1 MNASG
6 FSEAPPPLPT
16 PRRDR
21 AAAIIAAV
29 AILAVLYFA
38 RDVLVPITLAVIL
51 SLLLAPFVRWLR
63 RVGLGHT
70 SSVLTAVLLLMGA
83 LGAVASV
90 IGAQLVG
97 MAESLP
103 RYEQRVE
110 SKLRALESRTLGR
123 VTAFTEEAAPQTEP
137 RNSSSD
143 VASAAP
149 PPMSVE
155 LRNPRPSPWHVVQTI
170 AAAVWVPIE
179 TAGIV
184 LVVLIFVLLEH
195 EGLRDR
201 LIRIAGSADLRATT
215 NAMND
220 AGVRLSRYFISQ
232 FCVNFGVGAL
242 AGVGLHFI
250 HLPHALLWAALTLVL
265 RFVPYVGVWIAALFA
280 TLLATAVG
288 AGWSLAIQTVAVYVL
303 VELIAAQL
311 VEPQLY
317 GHTTGLSPLTVVIAA
332 IFWSWLWGPIGL
344 IVSTPMTLCL
354 LVAGRHTKALSLLEV
369 MLGDMPALTLP
380 QRFYQRALSA
390 DSDEIIASA
399 RQFLKRN
406 SFAAYCDSVLVPAL
420 QLAGLDL
427 ESGMISKEQ
436 QITVRQAILNL
447 IGALGEAPLRPSR
460 RRDRTSV
467 LDDTNV
473 GRMLRRQREQR
484 DGRWQGPLEVPRGSI
499 VLCVGLGVNADELAT
514 ELLVRVLRAQ
524 QVDARHISIEDLANP
539 APPRLSPASVSM
551 VYLVSTRHGQA
562 VPGFRGAIA
571 QLRDRCP
578 EALFVSLIFPGV
590 VSDPLL
596 PNDSVLDGTGLSDR
610 TSSSFGEALQVYVDR
625 QAQLESRVARVG
637 SGARE
642 E

>member
-70 SSVLTAVLLLMGA
+70 SSVLTAVLLLMGG
-83 LGAVASV
+83 LGAVTAV

-97 MAESLP
+97 MAENLP
-103 RYEQRVE
+103 RYEQRIQT
-110 SKLRALESRTLGR
+110 KLQALETLTLGR
-123 VTAFTEEAAPQTEP
+123 IAKLTTESSPPTDQRRSSNDLASTATT
-137 RNSSSD
+137 
-143 VASAAP
+143 
-149 PPMSVE
+149 PMSVE
-155 LRNPRPSPWHVVQTI
+155 LRDPRASPWRVIQTI
-170 AAAVWVPIE
+170 AGAVWVPIE

-195 EGLRDR
+195 EALRDR

-215 NAMND
+215 NALND

-232 FCVNFGVGAL
+232 FCVNLGVGVV
-242 AGVGLHFI
+242 VGIGLRFVG
-250 HLPHALLWAALTLVL
+250 LPHALLWAALTLVL
-265 RFVPYVGVWIAALFA
+265 RFVPYVGVWIAAVFA
-280 TLLATAVG
+280 ALLATAVS
-288 AGWSLAIQTVAVYVL
+288 ADWSLAIQTIAVYVL

-332 IFWSWLWGPIGL
+332 IFWSWLWGPTGL

-369 MLGDMPALTLP
+369 MLGDLPALTLP

-390 DSDEIIASA
+390 DSDELISSA
-399 RQFLKRN
+399 RLYLKRS

-420 QLAGLDL
+420 QLAGVDF

-436 QITVRQAILNL
+436 QTTVRQAILNL
-447 IGALGEAPLRPSR
+447 VGALGEAPLRPSR
-460 RRDRTSV
+460 RRERTSV
-467 LDDTNV
+467 LEDTNV
-473 GRMLRRQREQR
+473 GRMLRREREQR
-484 DGRWQGPLEVPRGSI
+484 DGRWQGPLDVPRDSV
-499 VLCVGLGVNADELAT
+499 VLCVGLGLSADELAT
-514 ELLVRVLRAQ
+514 ELLVRILRAKE
-524 QVDARHISIEDLANP
+524 VDARHISIEDLSNP
-539 APPRLSPASVSM
+539 APPRLTPASVSM
-551 VYLVSTRHGQA
+551 VYLVSTRQGRA
-562 VPGFRGAIA
+562 AADFANTVL
-571 QLRDRCP
+571 QLRTRCP
-578 EALFVSLIFPGV
+578 EALFVSLVFPGV
-590 VSDPLL
+590 VSDPLRPATSAL
-596 PNDSVLDGTGLSDR
+596 EGTGVSDR
-610 TSSSFGEALQVYVDR
+610 NSSSFAEALKVYLDRRAQV
-625 QAQLESRVARVG
+625 ESRLARVA